1 MSMYA
6 KVRRMHLRE
15 KRPISEIARLP
26 SLSRNTIKKWL
37 KEPELRELKYVRP
50 RGSTKLDA

>member
-15 KRPISEIARLP
+15 KRPISEIARLTSHREKSP
-26 SLSRNTIKKWL
+26 PFILS
-37 KEPELRELKYVRP
+37 
-50 RGSTKLDA
+50 

>member
-15 KRPISEIARLP
+15 KRPISEIARLT

-37 KEPELRELKYVRP
+37 KEPERSELK
-50 RGSTKLDA
+50 